1 MEEFMSS
8 PCKHCP
14 FRRDV
19 KPFLHP
25 NRATEIAYATQN
37 PYNSFPCHKTTEED
51 EDSDEGVLLVTEN
64 SKECAGFLTLR
75 ANSGERIP
83 KGFEPA
89 WSICYEDPFEMS
101 QTYEDEWN
109 KTHSPKKRKNKK

>member
-1 MEEFMSS
+1 MKHFMKS

-25 NRATEIAYATQN
+25 ERAYEIAIAAQN
-37 PYNSFPCHKTTEED
+37 PYNSFPCHKTTEPD
-51 EDSDEGVLLVTEN
+51 EDGEEMLVTQD

-75 ANSGERIP
+75 AQEGERIP
-83 KGFEPA
+83 EGFEPA
-89 WSICYEDPFEMS
+89 WDLVYTDAFEMY
-101 QTYEDEWN
+101 QVYEDEWEN
-109 KTHSPKKRKNKK
+109 R